1 MSVKSSNYMKR
12 CNMFYI
18 LLISLVSAMG
28 GLLFG
33 YDWVVIG
40 GAKIFYEPFFG
51 LDGLPSMR
59 GWAMS
64 CALVGCLTGA
74 LLAGMWSD
82 RYGRKKMLLLASV
95 LFTVSA
101 IGAGMADRISGF
113 IIYRIV
119 GGFGIGIASNISPIY
134 IAEVAPAPIRG
145 RFVSLNQLTIVLGI
159 LAAQVANWAIARY
172 FSIGGEMLNPRSLEW
187 AWRWMFW
194 VGALPAMLFFVASFV
209 IPESPRWLALN
220 GKTEAARRI
229 FHRIGGEEYAANAL
243 QDIARLRNERNERM
257 SLRQIVHPS
266 VRRVLVL
273 GVVLAVFQQWCGINV
288 IFNYAHEIFSAAGYA
303 VSDVLMNIV
312 VTGVTNVVFTLVA
325 VYTVDRWGRR
335 ALMIAGTAAL
345 AVIYAILG
353 TAYYLEVSGWA
364 MLLLVVLAIAAYAMS
379 LAPIVWVVLS
389 EIFPARLRGAMMA
402 LSTFCL
408 WAASFMLTYTFPLL
422 NESLEASGTFWVYG
436 AICLAGY
443 LFIRARLPETRGKSL
458 EEIEKEIAQ

>member
-101 IGAGMADRISGF
+101 IGVGMADRISGF

-353 TAYYLEVSGWA
+353 TAYYFEVSGWA